1 MLAGQFFP
9 GLTFDNHNW
18 AIQDDGLAGLSDGWL
33 ALWAGRLPS
42 PGSLSSTWSLQQN
55 SSGFL
60 PVVTAIQGAGFS
72 AQALRK
78 LNRFH

>member
-9 GLTFDNHNW
+9 GLIFDYHNW
-18 AIQDDGLAGLSDGWL
+18 AWVIQDDGLAGLSDGWL

-60 PVVTAIQGAGFS
+60 PGGGSNPRGRLQCAST
-72 AQALRK
+72 
-78 LNRFH
+78 